1 MKPDIQA
8 LEEKIGYRF
17 QNPELLVRALTH
29 SSWLSERASLP
40 SEIRDNE
47 QLEFLGDSILGFV
60 VSESLVIRHPSLGEG
75 QLSKWKAHLVSATH
89 LHRSAAG
96 LGLGDH
102 LLLGKGEERNG
113 GRGRKALLA
122 NALEAVIAA
131 LHMDGGIQVAGSFI
145 QEHVLGSLENP
156 EDMESIGRLNHK
168 SVLQERAQAL
178 GLPAPQYEIV
188 ETSGPDHAKVF
199 TVEAKIGD
207 RFRSRG
213 CGSSKKGA
221 SQHAAQLLLAQM
233 DVVEKRE
240 SSTTSAGPRA
250 AD

>member
-8 LEEKIGYRF
+8 LEEKIGYKF

-29 SSWLSERASLP
+29 SSWLPERAPLP
-40 SEIRDNE
+40 SEHSDNE
-47 QLEFLGDSILGFV
+47 QLEFLGDSILGFI
-60 VSESLVIRHPSLGEG
+60 VSESLVVRHPSLREG

-89 LHRSAAG
+89 LHRSAAD
-96 LGLGDH
+96 LRLGDH

-131 LHMDGGIQVAGSFI
+131 LHIDGGIEVARSFI
-145 QEHVLGSLENP
+145 EKHVLGSLENP
-156 EDMESIGRLNHK
+156 EDMESVGLLNYK

-178 GLPAPQYEIV
+178 SLPAPRYEIV
-188 ETSGPDHAKVF
+188 ETTGPDHAKVF
-199 TVEAKIGD
+199 TVEARIGD
-207 RFRSRG
+207 RFCSRG

-240 SSTTSAGPRA
+240 SATSADCRA